1 MNSVSTKRIAD
12 VLGCTRQA
20 VLTRAKAEKW
30 PAKERGKSLEWIP
43 TGLPNDVLHQLVSSG
58 AAGEITIS
66 GASRELSMPSFK
78 QCREKDRTTAQ
89 QRAAL
94 LSMYRQ
100 SGLSVQAFVREYNA
114 GHVSRPLFDSM
125 GQVSAATFYR
135 WLDSWEESRIDGLVP
150 RWFSRAPADEVLSDI
165 AKGYLQYYYL
175 DQRKPSARW
184 AWMKVCEQLPQ
195 APSYQTALRYLKT
208 LPKPYIDYYR
218 IGRSKFEAAHFPY
231 IERDPELYK
240 PMDQLVSD
248 HHCFDFLVEK
258 DGVLF
263 RPWITAVQD
272 YRSAKIVG
280 FCPTVYPSSLSITLA
295 FYIAVRRFGAAKL
308 IHIDNGKDYRSS
320 MLRGGTKKIVTMNE
334 DGIPEEEM
342 VHLQGAFSVFSED
355 VTYAMPYHGQSKG
368 RMERFF
374 GTTAGFFSKEVSSYV
389 GSNTATRPEDAA
401 LFWRALNK
409 QLRRYDVITWEN
421 FVMALAKYIDWY
433 NSSWRGDAKG
443 LEGKTPDEVFAEL
456 APPARTVDEETLIL
470 AFSRSEVRVVYENGV
485 RIDGVSFYSEKL
497 HPYLGQNVLVKRPL
511 FFKNEVIVTSVRG
524 ALIATAKADYFKE
537 TGDLAVDNGR
547 VNAERKK
554 VLELVRNSAKGRVKP
569 AESFG
574 FLAQI
579 ASEAE
584 DESKKLV
591 ACGEADH
598 IAPSAQKRQD
608 DDERGSAFIDLL
620 MEE

>member
-1 MNSVSTKRIAD
+1 MNPVSTSTIAG
-12 VLGCTRQA
+12 VMGCTRQA
-20 VLTRAKAEKW
+20 VLQRAKAEKW
-30 PAKERGKSLEWIP
+30 PAKARGKALKFVPS
-43 TGLPNDVLHQLVSSG
+43 GLPNDILHQLTKFDD
-58 AAGEITIS
+58 AP
-66 GASRELSMPSFK
+66 RELDHSTKESYK
-78 QCREKDRTTAQ
+78 KCRDKDRATAQ

-100 SGLSVQAFVREYNA
+100 SGLSVQAFVQEYNA
-114 GHVSRPLFDSM
+114 GHVSRTLLDGIGKAS
-125 GQVSAATFYR
+125 VATFYR
-135 WLDSWEESRIDGLVP
+135 WLGAWEESRIDGLVP
-150 RWFSRAPADEVLSDI
+150 KWYGRAPAGEVLSDL

-184 AWMKVCEQLPQ
+184 AWMKVSEQIPN
-195 APSYQTALRYLKT
+195 APSYQTALRYLKS

-218 IGRSKFEAAHFPY
+218 QGRTKFEAAHLPY
-231 IERDPELYK
+231 IERDPSLYL

-308 IHIDNGKDYRSS
+308 IHIDNGKDYRSA
-320 MLRGGTKKIVTMNE
+320 MLRGGTKKIITMNE
-334 DGIPEEEM
+334 DGIPEEEL
-342 VHLQGAFSVFSED
+342 VHLQGAFSVFSDD

-374 GTTAGFFSKEVSSYV
+374 GTTAGFFSKEISSYV
-389 GSNTATRPEDAA
+389 GSNTTTRPEDAA
-401 LFWRALNK
+401 LFWRAFNK
-409 QLRRYDVITWEN
+409 QAMRHDVISWDN
-421 FVMALAKYIDWY
+421 FVLALAKYIDWY

-456 APPARTVDEETLIL
+456 APPMRTVDEETLVL
-470 AFSRSEVRVVYENGV
+470 AFSRSEVRMVFENGV
-485 RIDGVSFYSEKL
+485 RIDGVSFYSDKL
-497 HPYLGQNVLVKRPL
+497 APYLGQKVFVKRPL
-511 FFKNEVIVTSVRG
+511 FYKNEVIVTSITG
-524 ALIATAKADYFKE
+524 ALICTAKANYFKE
-537 TGDLAVDNGR
+537 TGDLAIDNGR

-584 DESKKLV
+584 DDSKKLV
-591 ACGEADH
+591 ACGEVDH
-598 IAPSAQKRQD
+598 GASAAQKRED
-608 DDERGSAFIDLL
+608 DNERSRAFIDLL

>member
-1 MNSVSTKRIAD
+1 MNPVSTSAIAGIM
-12 VLGCTRQA
+12 GCTRQA
-20 VLTRAKAEKW
+20 VLQRAKAEKW
-30 PAKERGKSLEWIP
+30 PAKARGRALEFVP
-43 TGLPNDVLHQLVSSG
+43 SGLPDDILHQLATLNDTPRQPAQV
-58 AAGEITIS
+58 A
-66 GASRELSMPSFK
+66 RKSFK
-78 QCREKDRTTAQ
+78 QCRDKDRATAQ

-94 LSMYRQ
+94 LSTYRQ
-100 SGLSVQAFVREYNA
+100 SGLSVQAFVQAYNA
-114 GHVSRPLFDSM
+114 GHISHTLLDGLGKVST
-125 GQVSAATFYR
+125 ATFYR
-135 WLDSWEESRIDGLVP
+135 WLDAWEASRIDGLVP
-150 RWFSRAPADEVLSDI
+150 KWYGRASTEEVLSDL

-184 AWMKVCEQLPQ
+184 AWMKVSEQIPN
-195 APSYQTALRYLKT
+195 APSYQTALRYLKS

-218 IGRSKFEAAHFPY
+218 QGRMKFEAAHFPY
-231 IERDPELYK
+231 IERDPSLYL

-295 FYIAVRRFGAAKL
+295 FYIAVRRFGAARL
-308 IHIDNGKDYRSS
+308 IHIDNGKDYRSA
-320 MLRGGTKKIVTMNE
+320 MLRGSKKKIITMNE
-334 DGIPEEEM
+334 EGIPEEEL

-355 VTYAMPYHGQSKG
+355 VTYTMPYHGQSKG

-374 GTTAGFFSKEVSSYV
+374 GTTAGVFSKEVSSYV
-389 GSNTATRPEDAA
+389 GSDTKARPEDVA
-401 LFWRALNK
+401 LFWRAFNK
-409 QLRRYDVITWEN
+409 RAMRHDVISWDN
-421 FVMALAKYIDWY
+421 FVLALAKYIDWY
-433 NSSWRGDAKG
+433 NSSWRGEAKG
-443 LEGKTPDEVFAEL
+443 LKGKTPDEIFAEL
-456 APPARTVDEETLIL
+456 APPVRTVDEEVLVL

-485 RIDGVSFYSEKL
+485 RIDGVGFFSDKLINYS
-497 HPYLGQNVLVKRPL
+497 GQSVLVKRPL
-511 FFKNEVIVTSVRG
+511 LFKNEVIVTSIKG
-524 ALIATAKADYFKE
+524 TLICTAKANYFRE

-554 VLELVRNSAKGRVKP
+554 VLELVRNSAKGRIKP

-584 DESKKLV
+584 DDSKKLV

-598 IAPSAQKRQD
+598 VAPSAQKRQD
-608 DDERGSAFIDLL
+608 DNERGRAFIDLL

>member
-20 VLTRAKAEKW
+20 VLTRAKVEKW

-58 AAGEITIS
+58 AAGEITII
-66 GASRELSMPSFK
+66 GASREPSMPSFK

-497 HPYLGQNVLVKRPL
+497 HPYLGQSVLVKRPL

-537 TGDLAVDNGR
+537 TGDLAIDNGR

-554 VLELVRNSAKGRVKP
+554 VLELVRNSAKGRAKP

-598 IAPSAQKRQD
+598 IAPAAQKRQD